1 MLDISGRYVVASVT
15 EKLPEK
21 AREARSSGASA
32 VELRIDL
39 YRGDA
44 LADLREMS
52 EGDVD
57 LPVIVTCRPDGFD
70 EDERSTLLSRA
81 VEHAD
86 AVDVDVDSS
95 DEVRE
100 SVYAAADL
108 HGATRIASHHDHGKT
123 PSTDK
128 LDSLLDRGLQ
138 HADLAKLAVTP
149 SGHEDVHRLLGVTLQ
164 RRNDPVCTIA
174 MGTVGSYSRF
184 LAPVYGSKLTYGS
197 LGEPT
202 APGQIPVDRL
212 SDLVEE
218 FGGGPS

>member
-1 MLDISGRYVVASVT
+1 MLDTSGRYVVASVT

-21 AREARSSGASA
+21 AREARDSGASA
-32 VELRIDL
+32 VELRVDL

-44 LADLREMS
+44 LDDLGGLS
-52 EGDVD
+52 ESTVD
-57 LPVIVTCRPDGFD
+57 LPVIVTCRPDGY
-70 EDERSTLLSRA
+70 EEGERSTLLSRA

-95 DEVRE
+95 DQVRE

-108 HGATRIASHHDHGKT
+108 HGATKIASYHDHAKT

-128 LDSLLDRGLQ
+128 LGSLLDRGLQ
-138 HADLAKLAVTP
+138 RADLAKLAVTP
-149 SGHEDVHRLLGVTLQ
+149 SGHEDVHRLLGVTLE

-184 LAPVYGSKLTYGS
+184 LAPVYGSTLTYGS

-202 APGQIPVDRL
+202 APGQLPVDRL

-218 FGGGPS
+218 FGGGRT